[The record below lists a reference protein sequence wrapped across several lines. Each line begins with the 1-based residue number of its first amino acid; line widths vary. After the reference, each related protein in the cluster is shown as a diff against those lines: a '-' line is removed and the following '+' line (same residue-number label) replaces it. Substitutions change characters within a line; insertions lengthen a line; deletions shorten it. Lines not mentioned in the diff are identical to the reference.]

1 MWRQWG
7 GCRQFN
13 QVRKQ
18 FKRHGTYRCWCST
31 VTRVRNLSRCPWIIL
46 CPCQQ
51 ANIFTSAFICIYL
64 LLLCVWMCIQHTY
77 RHQTR
82 NEKKSNRR
90 SHKQKHN
97 TNTNQGCP
105 WNANRLSLSHITSA
119 RVRTHT
125 QKILTYTHNL
135 LDQLH
140 PVLAASPAPC
150 QDLLQA
156 GRSLAENPRS
166 PDVTEHNNH

>member
-1 MWRQWG
+1 VCSKEITTYVLFASFSVMTPCFCPLACKVVFTSEGAEIVQTEG

-18 FKRHGTYRCWCST
+18 VKRHVTYRCRCST

-51 ANIFTSAFICIYL
+51 ANIFTYAFICIYL

-97 TNTNQGCP
+97 TNTNQKS
-105 WNANRLSLSHITSA
+105 R
-119 RVRTHT
+119 
-125 QKILTYTHNL
+125 
-135 LDQLH
+135 
-140 PVLAASPAPC
+140 
-150 QDLLQA
+150 
-156 GRSLAENPRS
+156 AECAKKAIIKCTIN
-166 PDVTEHNNH
+166 